1 MKINEAMKTYRLPN
15 PTTPES
21 LECRWS
27 KLLTF
32 GDKVVIAGHYYNGLN
47 KPCYFGAT
55 YEFLTDDHTCAGTI
69 GLRAT
74 SEVEFDDDGH
84 AIAWA
89 LQQ

>member
-1 MKINEAMKTYRLPN
+1 MKINESIKTYRHPN

-32 GDKVVIAGHYYNGLN
+32 GDKVVIAGHYYSGLN

-55 YEFLTDDHTCAGTI
+55 YEFLTDDHTCEGTI
-69 GLRAT
+69 GLRAA

>member
-32 GDKVVIAGHYYNGLN
+32 GDKVVIAGHYYSGLN

-55 YEFLTDDHTCAGTI
+55 YEFLTDDHTCEGTI
-69 GLRAT
+69 GLRAA
-74 SEVEFDDDGH
+74 SEVEFDDGH